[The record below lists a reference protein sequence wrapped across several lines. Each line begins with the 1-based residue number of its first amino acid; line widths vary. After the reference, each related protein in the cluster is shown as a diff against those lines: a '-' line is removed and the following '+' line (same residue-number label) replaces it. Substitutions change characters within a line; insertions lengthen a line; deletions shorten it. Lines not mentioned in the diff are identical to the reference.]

1 MERLSGLDAMYLYLE
16 TPSAPLNV
24 CCVVEVDVTAMP
36 GGYSFDTLRSE
47 LGSRLLAV
55 PEFCKKLAGGQLNID
70 HPVWVECAGVD
81 LSRHLKRIAVP
92 APGGRAEVAEICA
105 HVAALPLDRGH
116 PLWEVWAMENSATP
130 ELLTLIVKAHHS
142 LVDGVGGANI
152 MTQLC
157 SLEPDL
163 PAPRDP
169 VTPAPAANRLQIA
182 ATGVLGF
189 AFWTAAARGYDAA
202 EVGRASAILSSATLI
217 AILANFSLGNL
228 YERFLPLAGRDT
240 HRLVRHGTTFAL
252 GAAVLFG
259 VVFVLVGPRD
269 ELFPH
274 PVEMALFPVA
284 VAVLSV
290 YALQDQVLVGLG
302 RARMIATK
310 NIGQSTT
317 KLVAVIALIP

>member
-1 MERLSGLDAMYLYLE
+1 MNMRPGRATCLPDFADFLPTLHMLARLHVEFRHMHEIADQAM
-16 TPSAPLNV
+16 T
-24 CCVVEVDVTAMP
+24 VV
-36 GGYSFDTLRSE
+36 G
-47 LGSRLLAV
+47 
-55 PEFCKKLAGGQLNID
+55 LAGERSQ
-70 HPVWVECAGVD
+70 
-81 LSRHLKRIAVP
+81 P
-92 APGGRAEVAEICA
+92 ADAELDIRG
-105 HVAALPLDRGH
+105 VAANCT
-116 PLWEVWAMENSATP
+116 A
-130 ELLTLIVKAHHS
+130 
-142 LVDGVGGANI
+142 
-152 MTQLC
+152 
-157 SLEPDL
+157 
-163 PAPRDP
+163 
-169 VTPAPAANRLQIA
+169 VTPASDRRRLHGRALGMDILAVMSSSA

-202 EVGRASAILSSATLI
+202 EVGRASAIISSATLI

-317 KLVAVIALIP
+317 HSGRQPSSFRSRSRPTARRNAPSASQTTVARPAPKKIKSPVSAAVRSMMPATASSDRNLRIGDCRPSRPAAASATLT

>member
-1 MERLSGLDAMYLYLE
+1 MSTTSRAPGHHSGQTGCAADGS
-16 TPSAPLNV
+16 TDDR
-24 CCVVEVDVTAMP
+24 VVERDLRGGAGDCTGATAASDRRRLH
-36 GGYSFDTLRSE
+36 GRA
-47 LGSRLLAV
+47 LGMDILAV
-55 PEFCKKLAGGQLNID
+55 M
-70 HPVWVECAGVD
+70 
-81 LSRHLKRIAVP
+81 S
-92 APGGRAEVAEICA
+92 
-105 HVAALPLDRGH
+105 
-116 PLWEVWAMENSATP
+116 S
-130 ELLTLIVKAHHS
+130 S
-142 LVDGVGGANI
+142 
-152 MTQLC
+152 
-157 SLEPDL
+157 
-163 PAPRDP
+163 
-169 VTPAPAANRLQIA
+169 A
-182 ATGVLGF
+182 ATGILGF

-317 KLVAVIALIP
+317 KLVAVIALIPVATG